1 MDVVNKKITQTLHV
15 KEINESE
22 GAFIAVATAE
32 VVDRDRE
39 VVKIDGLDYTT
50 YLKNPIVTWMH
61 DWEQPPIGR
70 VLWIKKVV
78 EEVPKLLVKI
88 QLHRKTELSKTVWE
102 LVKDGFIRAVSITFK
117 VLDFE
122 DQNDVRVYTK
132 TELIEVAIVSIPANP
147 QALILDVAKRDVE
160 LAQKA
165 FRLLFNTKG
174 AVAPHEVEFLPD
186 DTPWDGAKAREQLR
200 KWASSDG
207 SGDPDK
213 IDWNKYKLGFAW
225 YNEEAKETLGAYKL
239 PHHYIRDGKLVTCW
253 RGVVAAMAALFG
265 ARGGVDIPNEDWDA
279 TYRHLAKHY
288 RDHGNEPPNPED
300 AWTPE
305 ELKMYF
311 EEQLKGPDNSQK
323 IEQLTSELKNL
334 KNLIVDLL
342 PSLKAVE
349 PSEVQNLGDGSRVN
363 NVQEAKKIRLKISNT
378 KEVQKNG

>member
-1 MDVVNKKITQTLHV
+1 
-15 KEINESE
+15 
-22 GAFIAVATAE
+22 
-32 VVDRDRE
+32 
-39 VVKIDGLDYTT
+39 
-50 YLKNPIVTWMH
+50 
-61 DWEQPPIGR
+61 
-70 VLWIKKVV
+70 
-78 EEVPKLLVKI
+78 
-88 QLHRKTELSKTVWE
+88 VWE
-102 LVKDGFIRAVSITFK
+102 LVKDGFLKAVSITFK

-122 DQNDVRVYTK
+122 DQKDIRVYTR
-132 TELIEVAIVSIPANP
+132 TELMEVAIVSIPANP
-147 QALILDVAKRDVE
+147 QALILDVAKMDVE

-165 FRLLFNTKG
+165 YRLFYNSKG

-239 PHHYIRDGKLVTCW
+239 PHHYVKDGKLVTCW

-265 ARGGVDIPNEDWDA
+265 ARGGVEIPDEDWDA

-288 RDHGNEPPNPED
+288 KDHGNEPPNPED

-311 EEQLKGPDNSQK
+311 EEQLKGPQDSQK
-323 IEQLTSELKNL
+323 VDQLANDLKNL

-349 PSEVQNLGDGSRVN
+349 PSEVQDLGDGSRAN
-363 NVQEAKKIRLKISNT
+363 NDTQEVKKIRVKISDK
-378 KEVQKNG
+378 KEEH